1 MKRIFKSPQ
10 APEGLRKFAEENP
23 YETWERFRRA
33 NRRGYRE
40 VKKQLLKD
48 QHGLCAYCE
57 INITFADEEGEVD
70 DFRVEKAR
78 LTTSAWN
85 IFIPKAKRIL
95 PCITTT
101 LTGRICWGFA
111 MAAASRMLK
120 MRRNVFQSAK

>member
-48 QHGLCAYCE
+48 QHGL
-57 INITFADEEGEVD
+57 
-70 DFRVEKAR
+70 
-78 LTTSAWN
+78 
-85 IFIPKAKRIL
+85 
-95 PCITTT
+95 
-101 LTGRICWGFA
+101 
-111 MAAASRMLK
+111 
-120 MRRNVFQSAK
+120 

>member
-70 DFRVEKAR
+70 DFRVEH
-78 LTTSAWN
+78 
-85 IFIPKAKRIL
+85 FYPKSE
-95 PCITTT
+95 TD
-101 LTGRICWGFA
+101 FA
-111 MAAASRMLK
+111 VHNYHLDWQNLLGVCQGGTQP
-120 MRRNVFQSAK
+120 NV

>member
-70 DFRVEKAR
+70 DFRVEH
-78 LTTSAWN
+78 
-85 IFIPKAKRIL
+85 FYPKSE
-95 PCITTT
+95 
-101 LTGRICWGFA
+101 ICWGFA
-111 MAAASRMLK
+111 MAAASRMWK
-120 MRRNVFQSAK
+120 MRRSVFQSAK